1 MSAAGG
7 AEPGQ
12 RAVPFYCPFCGDEDL
27 RPHEEG
33 HGTWLCS
40 ACRRAFSLKFLGL
53 VFPTRHSPE
62 KHGDG
67 QRGPDGPGTEPL
79 AGHTHQSI
87 AQEEGR

>member
-53 VFPTRHSPE
+53 VFPQ
-62 KHGDG
+62 KHG
-67 QRGPDGPGTEPL
+67 PDK
-79 AGHTHQSI
+79 HDRSI
-87 AQEEGR
+87 TQEEER

>member
-53 VFPTRHSPE
+53 VFPEKPGPASP
-62 KHGDG
+62 GNTSDAPA
-67 QRGPDGPGTEPL
+67 RTPSSTP
-79 AGHTHQSI
+79 
-87 AQEEGR
+87 EEER

>member
-53 VFPTRHSPE
+53 AFPE
-62 KHGDG
+62 KHGPKKHALETHSPQDDG
-67 QRGPDGPGTEPL
+67 TTRRD
-79 AGHTHQSI
+79 AGHTPSI
-87 AQEEGR
+87 TQEEGR

>member
-12 RAVPFYCPFCGDEDL
+12 RAVPFHCPFCGDEDL

-53 VFPTRHSPE
+53 VFPEKYTPTVPKAPE
-62 KHGDG
+62 APEAPA
-67 QRGPDGPGTEPL
+67 RP
-79 AGHTHQSI
+79 
-87 AQEEGR
+87 EEEAR

>member
-53 VFPTRHSPE
+53 VFPE
-62 KHGDG
+62 KVHRPAG
-67 QRGPDGPGTEPL
+67 QEQIRPPAATEQ
-79 AGHTHQSI
+79 THPP
-87 AQEEGR
+87 ATPEEGR